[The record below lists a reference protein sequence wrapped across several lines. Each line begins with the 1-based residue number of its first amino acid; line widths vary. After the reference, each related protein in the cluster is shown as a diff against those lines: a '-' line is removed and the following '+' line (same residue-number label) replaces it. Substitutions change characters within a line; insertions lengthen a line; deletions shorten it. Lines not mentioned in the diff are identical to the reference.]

1 MNVNHVGDV
10 NIESS
15 VVPIRPVYLFAG
27 EILGKLRPKH
37 SRTYLCIEIY
47 GGPVADDLVL
57 LA

>member
-1 MNVNHVGDV
+1 MNHVGDV